1 MDMKRSAEWGHIR
14 VKDAARASDKQQI
27 MSTLLTSWSLLVP
40 LAAVLSWA
48 AARWWYGRKLR
59 RLESRLG
66 KLAAD
71 RETLQEQV
79 KRARQQLAQVQ
90 KDLSTWRL
98 AVANA
103 QHGKAAAPAAEPAPA
118 SAPAT
123 PDSIKAR
130 LDIPS
135 GLVFEAPPTAANG
148 FADTQPFEADA
159 LS

>member
-1 MDMKRSAEWGHIR
+1 MN
-14 VKDAARASDKQQI
+14 
-27 MSTLLTSWSLLVP
+27 TLLATSWLLLVP
-40 LAAVLSWA
+40 LAAALSWA

-66 KLAAD
+66 KLTAD

-79 KRARQQLAQVQ
+79 KRARQQLGQVQ

-103 QHGKAAAPAAEPAPA
+103 QNGKPAAPAATE
-118 SAPAT
+118 PAT
-123 PDSIKAR
+123 PSNIRSK

-148 FADTQPFEADA
+148 FADTQPFESDV
-159 LS
+159 LT